1 MALNSYRDFDE
12 MVVEVDAWWENTLQE
27 FEDMMQG
34 NRKQYMPRSMPSG
47 QPQQPQEQ
55 EVSPQQEVT
64 NAIPATVGEPA
75 VPGV

>member
-55 EVSPQQEVT
+55 DVSPQQEVT

>member
-34 NRKQYMPRSMPSG
+34 DRKQYM

-55 EVSPQQEVT
+55 DVSPQQEVT